1 MQIPKANIIHS
12 EKHRRFVAS
21 FPCVVCGNDTEVQC
35 CHIRSIPKL
44 GNVGKN
50 IRDDFFTIPMCIKCH
65 VLQHQIG
72 ELAFFYKFN
81 INPIAVS
88 LKLAIISPC
97 NNFDPSDGAGTLITA
112 NSIRSPGWGVLP
124 LSLFEIFSDKYT

>member
-1 MQIPKANIIHS
+1 VQIPKANIVHS

-81 INPIAVS
+81 INPVRVAMRLS
-88 LKLAIISPC
+88 TISPC
-97 NNFDPSDGAGTLITA
+97 DKINKGKSEGKYNGKLDYAEHYRFNKKD
-112 NSIRSPGWGVLP
+112 
-124 LSLFEIFSDKYT
+124 SLQQ